1 MEIKMTG
8 GIFLIKDDD
17 QLVKMEEASYDS
29 EALLQELLEKY
40 PDLLAG
46 DQINQVSPRKWLLV
60 SREMQI
66 SSEEIEGR
74 WSLDHLFL
82 DQDGIPTLVEVK
94 RSSDTR
100 LRREVVGQMLDYAA
114 NAVTYWSIETIK
126 SSFEG
131 YCEQN
136 RMVPDNLLIDLIGE
150 DSDPEE
156 FWQKVKTN
164 LQIGKIRMV
173 FVADNIP
180 HELKRIVEFLNEQ
193 MDPAEVLAIEVKQYI
208 GDKVKS
214 LVPRVVGQTEQA
226 INKKSIGK
234 SPKRKWDE
242 ESFFRELKLGSP
254 ESEKIARKIYHWTKE
269 KMPEFWWGEGVR
281 YGSFIPGFNHNGIW
295 HQIIGLWTN
304 GYIELQFQYMKKQP
318 PFDNIEKRKAL
329 LGKFNQALNTQISE
343 ENVNLRPPISFGD
356 IKNEEMLNRFFGVL
370 EWFIDEV
377 KKS

>member
-1 MEIKMTG
+1 MTG

-17 QLVKMEEASYDS
+17 QLVKMKEASYDS

-46 DQINQVSPRKWLLV
+46 DQINQASPRKWILV

-114 NAVTYWSIETIK
+114 NAVTYWSIESIK
-126 SSFEG
+126 SNFEG
-131 YCEQN
+131 YCKQN
-136 RMVPDNLLIDLIGE
+136 RIVPGNLLMDLIGE
-150 DSDPEE
+150 DSDPDE

-173 FVADNIP
+173 FVADYIP

-193 MDPAEVLAIEVKQYI
+193 MDPAEVIAIEVKQYV
-208 GDKVKS
+208 GEGVKS
-214 LVPRVVGQTEQA
+214 LVPRVLGQTEQA
-226 INKKSIGK
+226 IKKKSIGK
-234 SPKRKWDE
+234 SQKRKWDE
-242 ESFFRELKLGSP
+242 ESFFRELKAGSP
-254 ESEKIARKIYHWTKE
+254 ESQEIARKIYNWTKE
-269 KMPEFWWGEGVR
+269 KMPDPWWGEGSR
-281 YGSFIPGFNHNGIW
+281 FGSFNPGFNHNGNW

-304 GYIELQFQYMKKQP
+304 GGIELQFQYLKNKP
-318 PFDNIEKRKAL
+318 PFDKVEKRKEL
-329 LGKFNQALNTQISE
+329 LAKFNQVLDAQIAE
-343 ENVNLRPPISFGD
+343 KNINLRPSVSFGD

-370 EWFIDEV
+370 EWFIEEV